1 LVHGSTWELLI
12 FMIVCSC
19 NVLTDHDV
27 RNAVSASEDPLT
39 TSEVY
44 GCLGCSR
51 QCGRCARTIKKI
63 MNEAMTDACTAN
75 CTPDH
80 HHHPHRDHEHHPRR
94 DHDHH
99 RHHHHHHDPHHHSH
113 DPHHHGNEP
122 HHNPVS
128 EPAPV
133 FALAAAAA

>member
-1 LVHGSTWELLI
+1 VGGEFLKASPAVTWELLI
-12 FMIVCSC
+12 VMIVCSC

-27 RNAVSASEDPLT
+27 RNVVSASEEPIT

-51 QCGRCARTIKKI
+51 QCGRCTRTIKKI
-63 MNEAMTDACTAN
+63 MNEAMTDACASN
-75 CTPDH
+75 CTLDH
-80 HHHPHRDHEHHPRR
+80 HHHP

-99 RHHHHHHDPHHHSH
+99 HGHRQHHGHDHHGHDHHHKPA
-113 DPHHHGNEP
+113 
-122 HHNPVS
+122 S
-128 EPAPV
+128 EPAPE